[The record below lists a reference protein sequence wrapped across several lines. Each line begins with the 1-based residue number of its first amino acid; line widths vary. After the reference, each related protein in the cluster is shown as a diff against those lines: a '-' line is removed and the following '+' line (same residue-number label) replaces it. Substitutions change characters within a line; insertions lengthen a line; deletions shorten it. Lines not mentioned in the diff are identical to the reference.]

1 MKQKPAKITK
11 QKPDKLKDI
20 KARNKERTAAM
31 ERETKKRNQKS
42 VAAHQ
47 LQLEQEA
54 EEAA

>member
-31 ERETKKRNQKS
+31 ERETKKRNQGN
-42 VAAHQ
+42 
-47 LQLEQEA
+47 
-54 EEAA
+54 